1 MQLRNLFVL
10 MCTFCLL
17 WANGQPPATQVTG
30 KVLDATTQMPMVGA
44 SVAHQPSGKMV
55 ITDSSGNFKFDLP
68 ELKGSIAI
76 SYTGYKT
83 RNQPVQSESML
94 ITLLALNETLEGVV
108 VSNGYQ
114 NIPAER
120 SAGSFDKINE
130 TLVQRT
136 ISTSI
141 VDRMEGMLS
150 GLYINRL
157 NGANQISI
165 RGLSSI
171 SSGITA
177 PLIVVDNFPF
187 EGDIQAINPNDVES
201 ITVLK
206 DASAA
211 SIWGARAGNGVI
223 VITTKKGNR
232 GGKMQLMGTAN
243 LSLQQAPELSH
254 LNWMGSSSFLE
265 SEDYLFQRNFYNNL
279 FTNTAAR
286 PIISPY
292 VEDLQ
297 QHRLGRMSAQELA
310 ARREAYASHQ
320 LTNDADKYLY
330 QLATRQQ
337 YHLQLSG
344 GTPMVQY
351 LVSGGYDRNIANE
364 VGNANNRATLMSRIT
379 IKPFATTE
387 MNFSVNTTMAEQR
400 NNSLGGID
408 ALVPNGGRSRYYP
421 YARLADENGQPLAL
435 EKDFRKVYQDT
446 TGAGQLLPWSYYPL
460 TDQEMVDNRYQNNN
474 TWLQFSIR
482 QTLLKGISAEAMYQF
497 QQGQS
502 ESESLQEAGSYYAR
516 NMVNL
521 YSQPSAAGIVRALPA
536 GAMASNSFGFMSA
549 HSGRFQMKA
558 EKAWNHWE
566 LDALAGTEIRQT
578 VNRGNT
584 YSRYGYNPE
593 VLSSSAIDHVTA
605 FNQWGNLRSPSTIPN
620 GQTESSTDYRFTAL
634 FANAGLT
641 YKNRYILNGSLR
653 KDASNILGVS
663 TNQRG
668 IPLASVGVGWMMEK
682 EMWYQIPWLNQL
694 KPRVTYGSSGNVNP
708 SLSSLST
715 INYQPANFNIFNV
728 VYANI
733 QNPPNPSLRWEKVKT
748 INLGLD
754 FSLTNGWLGGSV
766 EWYRKNGVD
775 LLSNYPLDPTTG
787 LSSFTINAAQLKT
800 EGWDINLHT
809 KAGDKGL
816 VWESQLLFSY
826 VKSNIEQL
834 VRTST
839 SVTGFPGY
847 GSGLVS
853 MQGFQPYALFSYRWA
868 GLDPQTGDP
877 MGYVEKEVSKDYRRM
892 VTPVSIDELVYHGS
906 TRPNFFSNWRHTLRY
921 KALSLSFNLA
931 AEWGHFFR
939 VPTINYSLLYNNW
952 ITHSDFDLRWK
963 QPGDETTT
971 NVPSMSYPVNANRD
985 KFYEFSEINVASA
998 AHIRLQD
1005 IRLEYTPVLH
1015 KAGWQISLVLM
1026 GQNLGYLWLANDQGL
1041 DPRNPNGQMP
1051 QKIFSIGT
1059 HFKF

>member
-1 MQLRNLFVL
+1 MHLRNLFVL
-10 MCTFCLL
+10 MGIFCLL
-17 WANGQPPATQVTG
+17 MAKAQPPAVQVNG
-30 KVLDATTQMPMVGA
+30 KVLEANTQQPLAGA
-44 SVAHQPSGKMV
+44 SVTHQPSGKMV
-55 ITDSSGNFKFDLP
+55 LTDSAGNFSFTVP
-68 ELKGSIAI
+68 ELKGSIAVSFI
-76 SYTGYKT
+76 GYKSGNYMVQ
-83 RNQPVQSESML
+83 NQAML
-94 ITLLALNETLEGVV
+94 ITLAPASETLNGVV
-108 VSNGYQ
+108 VSTGYQ
-114 NIPAER
+114 ELPAER

-136 ISTSI
+136 ISTSL

-150 GLYINRL
+150 GLFVNRL

-171 SSGITA
+171 SAGITS

-223 VITTKKGNR
+223 VITTKKGTK
-232 GGKMQLMGTAN
+232 GGKMQLAGTAN
-243 LSLQQAPELSH
+243 LSLQESPDLSS
-254 LNWMGSSSFLE
+254 LNWMSSASFLE
-265 SEDYLFQRNFYNNL
+265 AEDFLFQRNFYNNQ
-279 FTNTAAR
+279 FTNISSR
-286 PIISPY
+286 PLISPY

-297 QHRLGRMSAQELA
+297 QHRLGRITAQELA
-310 ARREAYASHQ
+310 ARREAYASQH
-320 LTNDADKYLY
+320 LTDDSDKYLY

-351 LVSGGYDRNIANE
+351 LVSGGYDRNLANE
-364 VGNANNRATLMSRIT
+364 IGDANTRATLMSRIT
-379 IKPFATTE
+379 IKPFSKTE

-400 NNSLGGID
+400 NNSLGGMD
-408 ALVPNGGRSRYYP
+408 RLVPGGGRSRYYP

-435 EKDFRKVYQDT
+435 ERDFRKAYQDT
-446 TGAGQLLPWSYYPL
+446 TGAGLLLPWNYYPL
-460 TDQEMVDNRYQNNN
+460 IERDMRDNSFKNNN

-502 ESESLQEAGSYYAR
+502 ESENLQEAGSYFAR

-521 YSQPSAAGIVRALPA
+521 FSQRTASGIVQALPP
-536 GAMASNSFGFMSA
+536 GAIANNNFGFMSA
-549 HSGRFQMKA
+549 HSGRFQLNA
-558 EKAWNHWE
+558 DKAWNHWKF
-566 LDALAGTEIRQT
+566 DALAGTEIRQT
-578 VNRGNT
+578 VNKSNA

-605 FNQWGNLRSPSTIPN
+605 FTQWGNLRSPSIIPN
-620 GQTESSTDYRFTAL
+620 GQTESATDYRFTSL

-641 YKNRYILNGSLR
+641 FKNRYILNGSVR

-663 TNQRG
+663 TNLRG
-668 IPLASVGVGWMMEK
+668 VPLASAGLGWMMEK
-682 EMWYQIPWLNQL
+682 ESWYRIPWLNQL

-715 INYQPANFNIFNV
+715 IRYDRASFNVFNV

-733 QNPPNPSLRWEKVKT
+733 ENPPNPSLRWEKVKT

-754 FSLTNGWLGGSV
+754 FSLTRGWLRGSV
-766 EWYRKNGVD
+766 EWYRKNAVD

-787 LSSFTINAAQLKT
+787 LISFTINAAQLKT

-816 VWESQLLFSY
+816 VWETQFLFSY

-834 VRTST
+834 VRTFN

-847 GSGLVS
+847 GSALVT

-877 MGYVEKEVSKDYRRM
+877 MGYVDKEVSKDFRRM
-892 VTPVSIDELVYHGS
+892 VNPVSIDELVYHGS

-931 AEWGHFFR
+931 AEWGHYFR
-939 VPTINYSLLYNNW
+939 VPTINYNSLYNNW
-952 ITHSDFDLRWK
+952 LTHSDFDQRWK
-963 QPGDETTT
+963 QPGDEVKT
-971 NVPSMSYPVNANRD
+971 NVPSMPYPVNTNRD
-985 KFYEFSEINVASA
+985 RFYEFSEVNVASA

-1005 IRLEYTPVLH
+1005 IRLEYTPVLM
-1015 KAGWQISLVLM
+1015 KAGRQISLVLM

-1041 DPRNPNGQMP
+1041 DPRNPNGLMP